1 MELTLKERKKDIY
14 NAAVI
19 LKRLGLEARDKC
31 IDENWGLDWKEGG
44 CYLHLETSEFIESL
58 RGKKGTPETE
68 AAQVLF
74 ILLGMM
80 HRNGVNFETTLTELD
95 SEVVIRG

>member
-1 MELTLKERKKDIY
+1 MGKIRKTAELAVVHTAYVLKK
-14 NAAVI
+14 
-19 LKRLGLEARDKC
+19 LGSDARDKC
-31 IDENWGLDWKEGG
+31 EEENWGLDWKEGG

-58 RGKKGTPETE
+58 RGKKGTPENE

-80 HRNGVNFETTLTELD
+80 HKNGVDFKTMLEELIK
-95 SEVVIRG
+95 EL